1 MGGIYSLILEQSREH
16 VLITYFEVIGAQERY
31 KMLPAIHV
39 MSVNC
44 LKRGLLP
51 HL

>member
-16 VLITYFEVIGAQERY
+16 VLITYFEVIGAPERY
-31 KMLPAIHV
+31 KMLPAIP
-39 MSVNC
+39 VNR